1 MNRCV
6 RAFLLSLLG
15 LFTLAGAAAVSIVT
29 SYCSG
34 FITLQIDDSD
44 VEAVGIIRRM
54 GFPVWYCEQA
64 PGIGMGGL
72 KLDRFVLNSAVWFV
86 FFALIVVTLVW
97 KTRPS
102 RDGGR

>member
-1 MNRCV
+1 V
-6 RAFLLSLLG
+6 RPLLLSLLA

-29 SYCSG
+29 SYYSG

-86 FFALIVVTLVW
+86 FFALIVVTLVR

-102 RDGGR
+102 REGGR

>member
-1 MNRCV
+1 MRTLLQ
-6 RAFLLSLLG
+6 FLILL
-15 LFTLAGAAAVSIVT
+15 LTLAGAAAVSIVT

-34 FITLQIDDSD
+34 FITVQIDDSD
-44 VEAVGIIRRM
+44 VEAVGTIRRM

-86 FFALIVVTLVW
+86 FFGLIVAILVW
-97 KTRPS
+97 KTRTTQKACS
-102 RDGGR
+102 

>member
-1 MNRCV
+1 
-6 RAFLLSLLG
+6 
-15 LFTLAGAAAVSIVT
+15 
-29 SYCSG
+29 
-34 FITLQIDDSD
+34 
-44 VEAVGIIRRM
+44 
-54 GFPVWYCEQA
+54 
-64 PGIGMGGL
+64 MGGL